1 MDLFVKKT
9 QLQFET
15 LNVEKEEEV
24 KITKKLIK
32 QVD

>member
-24 KITKKLIK
+24 KITKKSN
-32 QVD
+32 